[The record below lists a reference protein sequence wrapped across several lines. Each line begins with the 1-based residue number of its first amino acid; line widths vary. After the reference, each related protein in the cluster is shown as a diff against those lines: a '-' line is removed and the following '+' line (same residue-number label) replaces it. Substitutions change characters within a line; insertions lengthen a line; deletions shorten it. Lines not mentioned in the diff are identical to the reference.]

1 MTVIGMAVD
10 VNFVQRERRV
20 TWSAQTETLH
30 TADAR
35 KLVNTKKTVDDTAI
49 VHNASF
55 V

>member
-1 MTVIGMAVD
+1 VVGSNGDPT
-10 VNFVQRERRV
+10 
-20 TWSAQTETLH
+20 
-30 TADAR
+30 DAR